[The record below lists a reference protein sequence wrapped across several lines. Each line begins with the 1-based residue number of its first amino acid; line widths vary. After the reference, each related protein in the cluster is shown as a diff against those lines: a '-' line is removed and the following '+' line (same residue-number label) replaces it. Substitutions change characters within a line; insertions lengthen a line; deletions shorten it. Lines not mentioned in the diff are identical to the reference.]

1 MSKVLHS
8 RVRLLTL
15 PVVCQRRV
23 VQPTGVFPKTRISG
37 AESYPTICSAV
48 RFREFG
54 VADSSASLV
63 HHLCPEQAG
72 LGGVWR
78 QDIFQR
84 PPGAALIFDTQTAQ
98 SAFVGLRT
106 FLFLEEEPKK
116 LSEARRI
123 IFSPTPLINIRL
135 LVFINV
141 TCIRVNPTVSN
152 ILHV

>member
-1 MSKVLHS
+1 M
-8 RVRLLTL
+8 
-15 PVVCQRRV
+15 VCQRRV
-23 VQPTGVFPKTRISG
+23 VQPTGVFPKARISG
-37 AESYPTICSAV
+37 AESHPTICSAV

-84 PPGAALIFDTQTAQ
+84 PPGAALISHTQTAQ
-98 SAFVGLRT
+98 SAFVGRT
-106 FLFLEEEPKK
+106 FLFFEDEPKK
-116 LSEARRI
+116 LSEARGI
-123 IFSPTPLINIRL
+123 ISLPTPLINIML

-152 ILHV
+152 IVHV